1 MEQEISAQLKKLDW
15 FDGLPDEMLEV
26 LAQKVHRRVLSK
38 DEILVNKGDEGD
50 SLFIINSGWVKVFT
64 KDAQG
69 GDVVLNQVGAG
80 EIIGE
85 MALLDNEPRSASI
98 SALEETTVL
107 VLTRDVFM
115 EILRQQP
122 DLALSV
128 IRNFSSRMRY
138 NTSYIEQITQM
149 SKRVAKGD
157 YSFIGDTQPIR
168 IRGGKVSDQDKIG
181 QLLAE
186 FFAMVQGV
194 KDREDELKK
203 QVEKLTFQIDE
214 AKRKQE
220 FEEITGTE
228 FYSNLKEQ
236 AKALRAKRTD
246 NK

>member
-1 MEQEISAQLKKLDW
+1 MEQETAAQLKKLDW
-15 FDGLPDEMLEV
+15 FEELSDEMLEV
-26 LAQKVHRRVLSK
+26 LAQKIHKRVLSK
-38 DEILVNKGDEGD
+38 DEVLVRKGDEGD
-50 SLFIINSGWVKVFT
+50 SMFIINSGWVKVFT

-98 SALEETTVL
+98 SALEETIVL
-107 VLTRDVFM
+107 ELKRDVFM
-115 EILRQQP
+115 EMLKQQP
-122 DLALSV
+122 DFALSI

-138 NTSYIEQITQM
+138 NTSYIEQVTEL

-157 YSFIGDTQPIR
+157 YSFIGDTQPLKMH
-168 IRGGKVSDQDKIG
+168 RGQVSDQDKIG
-181 QLLAE
+181 QLLAQ
-186 FFAMVQGV
+186 FFTMVQGV
-194 KDREDELKK
+194 KSREDELKK

-214 AKRKQE
+214 AKRQQE

-228 FYSNLKEQ
+228 FYTELKEQ